1 MRAPVSLLPTA
12 LCNRRAGALA
22 LGAASLAADVAL
34 AQPAPRPTDSAV
46 TEDKL
51 FQQLDRVTGRVSI
64 PDARSGVLIQPEGRT
79 FRKAQAEYLPM
90 LSAVAIFGMLAIIA
104 IFYLVKGRIRLSKG
118 FSGATITRFKGYE
131 RFGHWLTA
139 VSFLILAF
147 TGTNTAVGR
156 RVLLPLM
163 SESAFA
169 SMTETLKTVHN
180 YVAFAFMA
188 GVLYTFVIWV
198 KDNILSR
205 ADIEW
210 IKNAGGLF
218 NGKHIPAEKFN
229 YGQKIMFW
237 CVILLGGGLSATG
250 IQLLFPFKWFGIE
263 GMQWALVIHSMLGIF
278 FFATILAHIYIGT
291 LGMEGAFDAMGSGRV
306 DVNWAKEHHSIWAE
320 QQLAKETPR
329 VAGADAR
336 IAPAE

>member
-1 MRAPVSLLPTA
+1 MSTFSTRA
-12 LCNRRAGALA
+12 AGALTFA
-22 LGAASLAADVAL
+22 GLATAAQAQDVV
-34 AQPAPRPTDSAV
+34 RPTAQSLS
-46 TEDKL
+46 EDKL

-64 PDARSGVLIQPEGRT
+64 PDQKSGVLIQPQGRM
-79 FRKAQAEYLPM
+79 FREAQTEYLPL
-90 LSAVAIFGMLAIIA
+90 LSAVAIFGMLAVIA
-104 IFYLVKGRIRLSKG
+104 AFYLIRGRLRLAKG
-118 FSGATITRFKGYE
+118 FSGWTITRFRGYE

-163 SESAFA
+163 DERTFA
-169 SMTETLKTVHN
+169 AMTETLKTIHN
-180 YVAFAFMA
+180 FVAFAFMA

-205 ADIEW
+205 ADIIW
-210 IKNAGGLF
+210 IENLGGLF

-229 YGQKIMFW
+229 FGQKIMFW
-237 CVILLGGGLSATG
+237 CVVLLGGGLSITG

-263 GMQWALVIHSMLGIF
+263 GMQIALVIHSMLGIF

-291 LGMEGAFDAMGSGRV
+291 LGMEGAFSAMGSGQV
-306 DVNWAKEHHSIWAE
+306 DVNWAKEHHSLWAE
-320 QQLAKETPR
+320 EQLAVEKPR
-329 VAGADAR
+329 PADGDPRAV
-336 IAPAE
+336 PAE

>member
-1 MRAPVSLLPTA
+1 MS
-12 LCNRRAGALA
+12 NRLAGALA
-22 LGAASLAADVAL
+22 LTAAGVAAGMAQ
-34 AQPAPRPTDSAV
+34 AQPAPRPTDKAV
-46 TEDKL
+46 SEDKL
-51 FQQLDRVTGRVSI
+51 FQQLDQVTGRVSI
-64 PDARSGVLIQPEGRT
+64 PDARSGVLIQPDGRT

-90 LSAVAIFGMLAIIA
+90 LSALAIFGMIGVIA
-104 IFYLVKGRIRLSKG
+104 IFYFMKGRIRLSRG
-118 FSGATITRFKGYE
+118 FSGFTITRFKGYE

-139 VSFLILAF
+139 ISFLILAF
-147 TGTNTAVGR
+147 TGMNTAIGR

-169 SMTETLKTVHN
+169 SMTETFKTVHN
-180 YVAFAFMA
+180 TVAFAFMA

-237 CVILLGGGLSATG
+237 CVILLGGGLSVTG
-250 IQLLFPFKWFGIE
+250 IQLLFPFKWMGIE
-263 GMQWALVIHSMLGIF
+263 GMQWALVIHSLLGIF

-320 QQLAKETPR
+320 RQLAREKPR
-329 VAGADAR
+329 PEGADAR
-336 IAPAE
+336 IVPAE